1 MALIVVYGTLNL
13 GPGESREHEHHPQ
26 PRLHWRLSQRFGEV
40 RNTPEPSNARKLRD
54 RNQLGVKEHIGSN
67 DSFGQCVFAREV
79 DHGPDC

>member
-1 MALIVVYGTLNL
+1 
-13 GPGESREHEHHPQ
+13 
-26 PRLHWRLSQRFGEV
+26 
-40 RNTPEPSNARKLRD
+40 LRD